1 MAEPGRRRPPEEAVD
16 RKAEVELE
24 LRRGTYVSREEREVR
39 FGEYFDKWWAARRVA
54 VTRRHTDTQRAQLH
68 VLPHWKWWRL
78 CDIRPSDVDDWV
90 AALSERMG
98 PDSVRHCYTLL
109 RGPIRRAV
117 KDRLMTDPLID
128 IALPAKRKITKSF
141 DDVLT
146 DVEVRTLVAAMVD
159 DEPRYATLRTNAR
172 YQAMILVGC
181 WLGPRWNEVLGV
193 RVCDV
198 NPLRQEIEFGRV
210 VVNETTHTFLEYGS
224 KTEDHRTVRVPAP
237 VMDAL
242 VAHIA
247 AYCPAGDRDAF
258 LFLTSRGTHPL
269 RRNFSRDALG
279 PALKRA
285 GIVGRRITWMSL
297 RHTAASLMFDA
308 GLTIFDVQQRLG
320 HHSPVLTQEIYTH
333 LMRERYDEGRKTME
347 DYIRQVME

>member
-1 MAEPGRRRPPEEAVD
+1 
-16 RKAEVELE
+16 
-24 LRRGTYVSREEREVR
+24 
-39 FGEYFDKWWAARRVA
+39 
-54 VTRRHTDTQRAQLH
+54 
-68 VLPHWKWWRL
+68 
-78 CDIRPSDVDDWV
+78 
-90 AALSERMG
+90 
-98 PDSVRHCYTLL
+98 
-109 RGPIRRAV
+109 V

-128 IALPAKRKITKSF
+128 IQLPAKRKIAKSF

-146 DVEVRTLVAAMVD
+146 GAEVRGLVAAMID
-159 DEPRYATLRTNAR
+159 DNPTYQGLRTNAR
-172 YQAMILVGC
+172 YQAMILAGC
-181 WLGPRWNEVLGV
+181 WLGPRWNEIVRV

-198 NPLRQEIEFGRV
+198 NPLRQEIVFGRV

-224 KTEDHRTVRVPAP
+224 KTEDHRTVPVPTP

-258 LFLTSRGTHPL
+258 LFLTIRGTHPR
-269 RRNFSRDALG
+269 RRNFSRDVLQ

-285 GIVGRRITWMSL
+285 GLAGRRITWMSL

-320 HHSPVLTQEIYTH
+320 HHSPVLTQEVYTH
-333 LMRERYDEGRKTME
+333 LTRERYDEGRKTME
-347 DYIRQVME
+347 AYMQDVMDQ